1 MSETILPMLP
11 IPTSQL
17 PEDASLTT
25 GEGSQS
31 ALAAM
36 IRKRK
41 MGENHVEEQS
51 VAGDFAP
58 KESPAA
64 ND

>member
-1 MSETILPMLP
+1 MSEPILP
-11 IPTSQL
+11 IPTGKVVEPL
-17 PEDASLTT
+17 PCNNS
-25 GEGSQS
+25 GEGAQT

-36 IRKRK
+36 IRQRR

-51 VAGDFAP
+51 DAGDSAP

-64 ND
+64 NE